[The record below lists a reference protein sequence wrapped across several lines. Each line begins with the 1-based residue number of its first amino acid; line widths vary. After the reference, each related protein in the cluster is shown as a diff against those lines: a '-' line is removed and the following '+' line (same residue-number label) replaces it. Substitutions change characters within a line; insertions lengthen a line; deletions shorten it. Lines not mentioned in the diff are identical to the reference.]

1 MAFTIILTYSK
12 EDPLVDWYPEPADVT
27 NLINQYK
34 ADGKITSL
42 VEEEVDS
49 LTKRYTITFDNQ
61 PRSLELENESVM
73 QAFKSSQTV
82 HNTNNNITVTKTYG
96 Q

>member
-27 NLINQYK
+27 NLINDYK
-34 ADGKITSL
+34 AAGKITSL
-42 VEEEVDS
+42 VEEEIDS
-49 LTKRYTITFDNQ
+49 LFKKYMITFDNQ

-73 QAFKSSQTV
+73 QSFKSSQTV
-82 HNTNNNITVTKTYG
+82 HNTTNNITVTKTYG

>member
-12 EDPLVDWYPEPADVT
+12 EDPLVDWYPEPVDVT
-27 NLINQYK
+27 NLINDYK
-34 ADGKITSL
+34 AAGKITSL
-42 VEEEVDS
+42 VEEEIDS
-49 LTKRYTITFDNQ
+49 LSKRYTITFDNQ

-73 QAFKSSQTV
+73 QSFKSSQIV
-82 HNTNNNITVTKTYG
+82 HNTTNKITVTKTYG